1 VSAGLRGVQGG
12 SNKERSDEAADPLAS
27 DVARKRHIDGD
38 RKEQS

>member
-1 VSAGLRGVQGG
+1 MSAGPRGVQGG
-12 SNKERSDEAADPLAS
+12 SNKERSDAVADPLAS